1 MKIFQLAAITLLL
14 FVVTVSAQVSIEVV
28 PVQEQFLPDEAL
40 TVAVRVTNQSGQ
52 SLRLGEDAEW
62 LKLSVESK
70 DSFIVSKLSDPPV
83 QGGFTL
89 DSSKI
94 AIKRVNLAPCFS
106 LTRPGR
112 YSVTATVRIKDWD
125 KEFSSPPATFDIIV
139 AAKLWEQNFGVPSQT
154 NQSPEVRKYSL
165 QQANYLKHLQLY
177 VRISDPDDTKIFR
190 VVAIGGMVGFSQPE
204 PQVDKLSNLHVL
216 WQTGARAFAY
226 RVVNPDGEIVVSQT
240 YDYAGSRPRLHI
252 ADDGKI
258 TVNGGLRRITR
269 EDLPPAEAA
278 APPKAVALPQP

>member
-1 MKIFQLAAITLLL
+1 
-14 FVVTVSAQVSIEVV
+14 
-28 PVQEQFLPDEAL
+28 
-40 TVAVRVTNQSGQ
+40 
-52 SLRLGEDAEW
+52 
-62 LKLSVESK
+62 
-70 DSFIVSKLSDPPV
+70 
-83 QGGFTL
+83 
-89 DSSKI
+89 
-94 AIKRVNLAPCFS
+94 LAPCFS

-125 KEFSSPPATFDIIV
+125 KEFSSPPAKFDIIV

-165 QQANYLKHLQLY
+165 QQANYLKQLMLY

-204 PQVDKLSNLHVL
+204 PQVDKRSNLHVL
-216 WQTGARAFAY
+216 WQNGARAFAY
-226 RVVNPDGEIVVSQT
+226 RVVNPDGEIIVSQT
-240 YDYAGSRPRLHI
+240 YDYASTRPRLRI
-252 ADDGKI
+252 KDDGKI

-278 APPKAVALPQP
+278 APPKVVALPQP